1 MAYIGQVPQVGN
13 FVKLDDISGQ
23 FNANLSTFNTTV
35 SGVAYTVTNAFASLV
50 VADGNVLNPKV
61 DFNFNNATISFAT
74 APTSAW
80 LGKFFVIAY
89 GEVLNTGIPSDGVIT
104 NAKLAVGTVEY
115 SALSTANKATILSN
129 SLIFGN

>member
-1 MAYIGQVPQVGN
+1 MAYIGQQPQVGN
-13 FVKLDDISGQ
+13 FVKLDDISSQ
-23 FNANLSTFNTTV
+23 FNSNLSTFNTTV

-61 DFNFNNATISFAT
+61 DYNFNNATIVFNS

-89 GEVLNTGIPSDGVIT
+89 GEVLNSGIPSDGVIT

>member
-1 MAYIGQVPQVGN
+1 MAYIGQVPQIGN

-35 SGVAYTVTNAFASLV
+35 SGVAYTVNNAFASLV
-50 VADGNVLNPKV
+50 VANGNVLNPKV
-61 DFNFNNATISFAT
+61 DYNFNNATIVFAS

-89 GEVLNTGIPSDGVIT
+89 GEVLNSGIPSDGVIT

-115 SALSTANKATILSN
+115 SAFSTANKATILSN

>member
-1 MAYIGQVPQVGN
+1 MAYIGQVPQIGN
-13 FVKLDDISGQ
+13 FVKLDDISSQ

-35 SGVAYTVTNAFASLV
+35 SGVAYTVNNAVASLV
-50 VADGNVLNPKV
+50 VADGIVLNPKV
-61 DFNFNNATISFAT
+61 DYNFNNATIVFAS

-89 GEVLNTGIPSDGVIT
+89 GEVLNSGIPSDGVIT

-115 SALSTANKATILSN
+115 SAFSTSNKATILSN

>member
-1 MAYIGQVPQVGN
+1 MYGGVRVTKQNNIFN
-13 FVKLDDISGQ
+13 KLILHLDNWLNDYSFWLDPIKQINQ
-23 FNANLSTFNTTV
+23 FL
-35 SGVAYTVTNAFASLV
+35 
-50 VADGNVLNPKV
+50 V

-89 GEVLNTGIPSDGVIT
+89 GEVLNSGIPSDGVIT

>member
-13 FVKLDDISGQ
+13 FVKLDDISSQ

-35 SGVAYTVTNAFASLV
+35 SGAAYTVTNTFASLV

-61 DFNFNNATISFAT
+61 DYNFNNNTIVFNT

-80 LGKFFVIAY
+80 LGKFFIIAY
-89 GEVLNTGIPSDGVIT
+89 GEVLNSGIPSDGVIT
-104 NAKLAVGTVEY
+104 NAKLAAGGVEY
-115 SALSTANKATILSN
+115 SAFSAANKATILSN

>member
-1 MAYIGQVPQVGN
+1 MAYIGQSPQIGN

-23 FNANLSTFNTTV
+23 FNANLSTFNTKV
-35 SGVAYTVTNAFASLV
+35 SGVAFTVTNAFASLV

-89 GEVLNTGIPSDGVIT
+89 GDVLNSGIPSDGVIT

>member
-13 FVKLDDISGQ
+13 FVKLDDISSQ
-23 FNANLSTFNTTV
+23 FDANLSTFNTTV
-35 SGVAYTVTNAFASLV
+35 SGVAYAVTNTFASLV

-61 DFNFNNATISFAT
+61 DYNFNNSTIVFNT

-89 GEVLNTGIPSDGVIT
+89 GEVLNSGIPSDGVIT
-104 NAKLAVGTVEY
+104 NAKLATGTVEY
-115 SALSTANKATILSN
+115 TAFSSANKATILSN